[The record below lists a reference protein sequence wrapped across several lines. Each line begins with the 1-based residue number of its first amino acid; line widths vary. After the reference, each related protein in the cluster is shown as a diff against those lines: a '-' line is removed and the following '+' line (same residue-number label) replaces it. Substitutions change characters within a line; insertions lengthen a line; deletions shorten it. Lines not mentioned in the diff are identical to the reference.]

1 MKIKIFH
8 YQFFRFHFYI
18 IISDFISTVSLG
30 IFLAILRMLCL
41 HPDLFLVMMSCLR
54 NGQTITS
61 CQLADYEDAFRI
73 SSTSVGG
80 KKSKHFHK
88 IDTLSKSEPA
98 VENPALWLAGSFAF
112 FNQALFP
119 GLKDMSVLIVKL
131 CTSVFCCNLG
141 ITLWICKF

>member
-98 VENPALWLAGSFAF
+98 VENPAL
-112 FNQALFP
+112 
-119 GLKDMSVLIVKL
+119 
-131 CTSVFCCNLG
+131 
-141 ITLWICKF
+141 